1 MLHDSSQSVN
11 PTNRRTGGKRP
22 RVQFGPPSAQSVPV
36 QTVQQVTVQ
45 IAPPAASP
53 PTPKPQAAAGGK
65 NKQFPAAA

>member
-1 MLHDSSQSVN
+1 MLHDSSQPVY
-11 PTNRRTGGKRP
+11 PTYGRTGGKRP

-36 QTVQQVTVQ
+36 QAVQHVTVQ

-53 PTPKPQAAAGGK
+53 STAKPRATGGGK